1 MKISYVSVGA
11 PIPSIFAN
19 SIATMEN
26 YNALSMMGFEVN
38 LIIPSDT
45 KRTTKIE
52 NEKEIWDFY
61 GLEKSFSITRIP
73 SKYFY
78 KFGVLGRN
86 LFRILM
92 ILIGIWKRSEIL
104 FVRHVEL
111 GIIAALLG
119 RNVVVELHVIAEI
132 KNLTGL
138 QILASLSK
146 KRNIL
151 FITTTQSGFKRLL
164 SLGIEEKKILIAPSS
179 VNLKK
184 YNFSSSKSDLR
195 KRLGLP
201 LNKSIVMYTGNL
213 YKDRGV
219 EELIEAMQYLPN
231 LLLIIIGGNLLDINR
246 CKTFVEMN
254 KQENIVF
261 IGHVLHR
268 KIPAYLQSAD
278 MLVMPYTT
286 NLWSLKDMSPL
297 KMFEY
302 MASGSPIIASDF
314 PVLREILTNKVN
326 AIMVKPDNPNSI
338 SKGIQWLVDN
348 PEMAISIAQQA
359 KKDVEDFTY
368 VRRAEKIA
376 GWLKLNFKGLF

>member
-132 KNLTGL
+132 KNLTSL
-138 QILASLSK
+138 RILASLSK

-151 FITTTQSGFKRLL
+151 FITITQSGFKRLL
-164 SLGIEEKKILIAPSS
+164 SLGIEEKKILIAPSA

-201 LNKSIVMYTGNL
+201 LNISIVMYTGNL
-213 YKDRGV
+213 YKNRGV

-286 NLWSLKDMSPL
+286 NPWSLKDMSPL

-326 AIMVKPDNPNSI
+326 AIMVQPDNPNSI
-338 SKGIQWLVDN
+338 SKGIQWLADN